1 MLVKKAPNT
10 SGQPNLGRKQELDYL
25 YARRSAIDDL
35 IRTLQEYDLSRM
47 RWTDYSNKQQSA

>member
-1 MLVKKAPNT
+1 MLVKKAPT
-10 SGQPNLGRKQELDYL
+10 SSRPDSGRKQKLDYL

-47 RWTDYSNKQQSA
+47 RWDDYSKQQSA

>member
-10 SGQPNLGRKQELDYL
+10 SSRPDRGRKQELDYL
-25 YARRSAIDDL
+25 YARRSAIDEL

-47 RWTDYSNKQQSA
+47 RWDDFSNKQQTA